1 MNHISKWMLP
11 EDNPYDGGK
20 TIPMTEF
27 TEKLLCDLMK
37 ALEDCG
43 WDPDDEYEV
52 QIAGTWKKDKFLC
65 IKNRSKEEK

>member
-20 TIPMTEF
+20 TIPMTES

-43 WDPDDEYEV
+43 
-52 QIAGTWKKDKFLC
+52 
-65 IKNRSKEEK
+65 